1 MEDPRPFAGASRTPR
16 LTICATLAR
25 VIDEFAK
32 EYLHDNL
39 RWARQSLLVKLEGLS
54 EYDVRRPLTRTGT
67 NLLGLVKHLTLSEAR
82 YLGEIVGRPY
92 PEPLPSF
99 DDPGYA
105 NHQHMWVGEHESR
118 ANVIEGYHRAWRHAD
133 ATIEALPIDAPG
145 LVPWWPR
152 PHVKLFNVMV
162 HVLTETNRH
171 VGHADILREQLDGAV
186 GDDPDA
192 MDDIDWDAHR
202 ARVERAAR
210 AARAAR

>member
-1 MEDPRPFAGASRTPR
+1 
-16 LTICATLAR
+16 

-32 EYLHDNL
+32 EHLHDNL
-39 RWARQSLLVKLEGLS
+39 RWARESLLVKLEGLP

-67 NLLGLVKHLTLSEAR
+67 NLLGLVRHLSLSEAR

-92 PEPLPSF
+92 PESLPSF

-105 NHQHMWVGEHESR
+105 NHDHMWVREHESR
-118 ANVIEGYHRAWRHAD
+118 ADVIEGYHRACQHAD
-133 ATIEALPIDAPG
+133 ATIGALPIDAQG
-145 LVPWWPR
+145 FVPWWPR
-152 PHVKLFNVMV
+152 PHVTLFNVMV

-186 GDDPDA
+186 GDDPTPL
-192 MDDIDWDAHR
+192 DDGIDWDAHR

-210 AARAAR
+210 ATR

>member
-1 MEDPRPFAGASRTPR
+1 
-16 LTICATLAR
+16 

-39 RWARQSLLVKLEGLS
+39 CWARESLLFKLEGLS

-67 NLLGLVKHLTLSEAR
+67 NLLGLVRHLTLSEAR
-82 YLGEIVGRPY
+82 YLGEIVGRPH
-92 PEPLPSF
+92 PESLPSF

-105 NHQHMWVGEHESR
+105 NHDHMWVTEQESR
-118 ANVIEGYHRAWRHAD
+118 ADVIDGYHRAGRHAD
-133 ATIEALPIDAPG
+133 ATIDALPIDAPG
-145 LVPWWPR
+145 FVPWWPR
-152 PHVKLFNVMV
+152 PNVKLFNVMV

-186 GDDPDA
+186 GDDPGA
-192 MDDIDWDAHR
+192 TDDIDWDAHR

-210 AARAAR
+210 AAR

>member
-1 MEDPRPFAGASRTPR
+1 M
-16 LTICATLAR
+16 
-25 VIDEFAK
+25 IDEFAK

-39 RWARQSLLVKLEGLS
+39 RWARESLLFKLEGLS

-67 NLLGLVKHLTLSEAR
+67 NLLGLVRHLTLSEAR

-105 NHQHMWVGEHESR
+105 NHDHMWVTEHESR
-118 ANVIEGYHRAWRHAD
+118 ADVIDGYQRAGRHAD
-133 ATIEALPIDAPG
+133 ATIDALPIDAPG
-145 LVPWWPR
+145 FVPWWPR

-186 GDDPDA
+186 GDDPGA
-192 MDDIDWDAHR
+192 ADDGIDWDAHR

-210 AARAAR
+210 AAR